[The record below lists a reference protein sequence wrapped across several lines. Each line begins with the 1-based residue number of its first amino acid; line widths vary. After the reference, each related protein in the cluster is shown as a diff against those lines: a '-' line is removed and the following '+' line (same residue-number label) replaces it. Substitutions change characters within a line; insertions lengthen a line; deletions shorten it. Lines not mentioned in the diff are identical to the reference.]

1 MDEQDKK
8 RKKKGS
14 FRKKQEKQK
23 KDKKRSCPG
32 SFLFRTFRILLLL
45 VVAGGVYA
53 AVRFYPTFHQYY
65 TEAKEKVEESSE
77 DTFHP
82 NESSYIYDK
91 DGNVLA
97 KLRRGG
103 DSAYLTYDE
112 IPEAVV
118 DAFVSIEDHSFW
130 SNPGFD
136 LKGIMRISVDYI
148 RSGGTVKHG
157 ASTITQQLART
168 IFLTQEKT
176 LERKGKEIL
185 IAKMLTDKYTKE
197 QIMEFY
203 VNNIYFANGYYGI
216 EAAAK
221 GYFGKSVSELSLSQI
236 AYLCAIPNRPS
247 YYDPFENPENALNRR
262 DKILKDMMEQGYIT
276 EEESNEAL
284 EEEITVSETIY
295 ALHNY
300 ETTYAIHCAAEA
312 LMQADEF
319 EFKYHFDS
327 NEEYESY
334 QESYEEAYDRMKTEL
349 YTGGYKVYTSI
360 DRDMQDTLQHVL
372 DETLSFDQEKTEDG
386 IYTFQGAA
394 AVIDNETGKVAAI
407 VGGRSQ
413 EEAGTFSLNRAFQ
426 SYRQPG
432 STIKPLIVYT
442 PALQLGYLPNSQL
455 QEISVSQAKKAK
467 KKAVISEMTGER
479 YTLRKAV
486 EQSKNGC
493 AYQLFNGIGVK
504 YGLSF
509 IESMHYTRIVP
520 SDYTLSAALG
530 GLTYGTTA
538 VQMAS
543 GYAALANY
551 GEYREETCIVSIQS
565 SDGEEKYTDYSAQIY
580 DADSAKT
587 MLDILA
593 GVMTDGTGKVLHWN
607 SGVEA
612 IGKTGT
618 TNGSKDGWF
627 CGATPYYTIA
637 VWCGYDT
644 PRTLD
649 SLYGGSYP
657 GQIWK
662 KAMEACISDLPDAE
676 FEDPELSIGQE
687 EYLYWLSDNYV
698 LSAGYTVGD
707 YRTDFGIR
715 DRVLYLT
722 EKMKALDQ
730 TSPFYQENIKTMCD
744 QAQAMI
750 RTIYGTKATLETQK
764 IFDDAC
770 MEIFGHTY
778 VPDQNE
784 EVLP

>member
-1 MDEQDKK
+1 MDKQDKKMEETEDSKSIPKK
-8 RKKKGS
+8 RKK
-14 FRKKQEKQK
+14 
-23 KDKKRSCPG
+23 RSCLG
-32 SFLFRTFRILLLL
+32 NVFFWALRILLLL
-45 VVAGGVYA
+45 VITGGVCGLI
-53 AVRFYPTFHQYY
+53 RFYPTFSDFYK
-65 TEAKEKVEESSE
+65 EAKDKVGNSTEE
-77 DTFHP
+77 TFHP

-112 IPEAVV
+112 IPQAVV
-118 DAFVSIEDHSFW
+118 NAFVAVEDQSFW
-130 SNPGFD
+130 SNPGID
-136 LKGIMRISVDYI
+136 MKGILRISVDFVL
-148 RSGGTVKHG
+148 SKGKEKHG

-185 IAKMLTDKYTKE
+185 MAMMITNQYSKE

-203 VNNIYFANGYYGI
+203 INNIYFANGYYGI

-221 GYFGKSVSELSLSQI
+221 GYFGKSVSELSLSQMV
-236 AYLCAIPNRPS
+236 YLCAIPNRPS
-247 YYDPFENPENALNRR
+247 YYDPFENPENALKRR
-262 DKILKDMMEQGYIT
+262 NKILNDMNEQGYIT
-276 EEESNEAL
+276 EEESKEAQ
-284 EEEITVSETIY
+284 EEEIAVSRTTY

-300 ETTYAIHCAAEA
+300 ETTYAIHCATEA

-319 EFKYHFDS
+319 EFQYHFDS
-327 NEEYESY
+327 QEEYEAY
-334 QESYEEAYDRMKTEL
+334 LESYEEEYDLMKTEL
-349 YTGGYKVYTSI
+349 YTGGYQVYTSI
-360 DRDMQDTLQHVL
+360 DRDMQDTLQKVL
-372 DETLSFDQEKTEDG
+372 DDTLSFDQEKTTDG
-386 IYTFQGAA
+386 IYQFQGAA
-394 AVIDNETGKVAAI
+394 TVIDNETGKVAAI

-413 EEAGTFSLNRAFQ
+413 EEAGTYSLNRAFQ

-432 STIKPLIVYT
+432 STIKPLIVYA

-455 QEISVSQAKKAK
+455 QEISVSQAKQVK
-467 KKAVISEMTGER
+467 KKAVISQMTGER
-479 YTLRKAV
+479 YTLRRAV
-486 EQSKNGC
+486 ELSKNGC
-493 AYQLFNGIGVK
+493 AYHLFNGIGVK

-509 IESMHYTRIVP
+509 IESMHFTKIVP
-520 SDYTLSAALG
+520 SDYSLSAALG
-530 GLTYGTTA
+530 GLTYGTTTA
-538 VQMAS
+538 QMAS

-551 GEYREETCIVSIQS
+551 GEYREETCITSIKK
-565 SDGEEKYTDYSAQIY
+565 SDGTEKYTDYSARIY
-580 DADSAKT
+580 DTDSAKT

-593 GVMTDGTGKVLHWN
+593 GVMTNGTGRPLHWN

-618 TNGSKDGWF
+618 TNDSKDGWF

-662 KAMEACISDLPDAE
+662 KAMESYVSDLPDAD
-676 FEDPELSIGQE
+676 FEDPENEIGQE
-687 EYLYWLSDNYV
+687 EYLYWLSDDYI
-698 LSAGYTVGD
+698 LSAGYTAGN
-707 YRTDFGIR
+707 YRTDFGLR
-715 DRVLYLT
+715 DRVRYLT
-722 EKMKALDQ
+722 EKMKVLDKN
-730 TSPFYQENIKTMCD
+730 SPFYEENLKTMCD

-770 MEIFGHTY
+770 MELFGHTY